1 VGIHGAARERSDLF
15 ALLLGT
21 NATHHGRST
30 ELTTSIFARTAI
42 AAALLTGTLGM
53 GASLFRSGQP
63 RAASIVRVMTEVPAD
78 ERAPSPWVPLSA
90 NAPGASESTLPPTP
104 GFFAPPEELLA
115 QSRECTGESPDRFYE
130 FYFTRG
136 IYNQGGGGFFGR
148 RGGGGSW
155 ATDYPKADCQFITV
169 IKRLAGLD
177 IYYDSNAIALDDPN
191 LRRYPFL
198 YMLEVGRL
206 DLSESEA
213 TGLRSYLD
221 AGGFL
226 VIDDF
231 WGTYEWAGFERGIRR
246 VFPDEPIVEIPLDHD
261 LFKAFYTIDKI
272 VQVPN
277 VRNAEAVARGFGVTY
292 EDDGVVPHV
301 RGIFGDDGR
310 LLVLINWNTDMGDA
324 WEWAEDP
331 LYPLEFSTFA
341 FEMGVNMILYSMTH

>member
-1 VGIHGAARERSDLF
+1 M
-15 ALLLGT
+15 
-21 NATHHGRST
+21 
-30 ELTTSIFARTAI
+30 TTSNSTRAAV
-42 AAALLTGTLGM
+42 AAALLTGSLGVS
-53 GASLFRSGQP
+53 ASLSNSGDA
-63 RAASIVRVMTEVPAD
+63 RAASVARVRTEALAD
-78 ERAPSPWVPLSA
+78 EGAPSPWIR
-90 NAPGASESTLPPTP
+90 APMAKALGTP
-104 GFFAPPEELLA
+104 GFFALPEALSA
-115 QSRECTGESPDRFYE
+115 QARECTGQSPDRFYE

-136 IYNQGGGGFFGR
+136 IYNDGGSRFGR

-155 ATDYPKADCQFITV
+155 RTDYPKADCQFITV

-177 IYYDSNAIALDDPN
+177 IFYDSNAIALDDPN

-206 DLSESEA
+206 DLSDAEA
-213 TGLRSYLD
+213 KGLRSYLD

-231 WGTYEWAGFERGIRR
+231 WGTYEWAGFEQGIRK
-246 VFPDEPIVEIPLDHD
+246 VFPTEPIVEIPLDHD
-261 LFKAFYTIDKI
+261 LFKAFYTIDRI

-277 VRNAEAVARGFGVTY
+277 VRNAAAVARGFGQTW
-292 EDDGVVPHV
+292 EEDGVVPHV

-310 LLVLINWNTDMGDA
+310 LLVLINWNTDIGDA

-331 LYPLEFSTFA
+331 YYPLEFSTYA